1 MVNWNTK
8 DITESIL
15 TDYFDDTSLSV
26 DIYQKSEG
34 ETGGSK
40 ISNRTETHEIQIEN
54 TDDLQINRA
63 DITYSTLDK
72 SSQVFITIKSEKNK
86 TSIWDHTK
94 DALLE
99 QRKLKN
105 YDWDRIEF
113 DDLSINDP
121 SFGIHES
128 GIQITFIKKSEPI

>member
-86 TSIWDHTK
+86 TSIATSFFN
-94 DALLE
+94 DANFL
-99 QRKLKN
+99 
-105 YDWDRIEF
+105 F
-113 DDLSINDP
+113 
-121 SFGIHES
+121 
-128 GIQITFIKKSEPI
+128 